1 MKVHENTW
9 ENQRWLPE
17 RSRNVSSLSVNN
29 FLQVSKRWNGDAWDR
44 HTYSSCVAF
53 WGRIRALKAG
63 TPSSC
68 CTGFPKEP
76 SRLWSDREE
85 MVKEWNMLILCEF
98 SQIVLINKSRTVYV
112 SLFFKKEV
120 IASLRQKLWGQVE
133 NGDPVTKDVLFQCR
147 LWKIRDQLSHIKSS
161 G

>member
-1 MKVHENTW
+1 
-9 ENQRWLPE
+9 
-17 RSRNVSSLSVNN
+17 
-29 FLQVSKRWNGDAWDR
+29 
-44 HTYSSCVAF
+44 
-53 WGRIRALKAG
+53 
-63 TPSSC
+63 
-68 CTGFPKEP
+68 
-76 SRLWSDREE
+76 

-147 LWKIRDQLSHIKSS
+147 L
-161 G
+161 